1 METGI
6 EQIVA
11 DALKDEAEL
20 KGLKRTILK
29 RWFMNIY
36 KDCMFY
42 LRIYSE
48 YPFNREWY
56 DDSIKQNMK

>member
-1 METGI
+1 VIDQLPSAIKDMETGI

-29 RWFMNIY
+29 R
-36 KDCMFY
+36 
-42 LRIYSE
+42 
-48 YPFNREWY
+48 
-56 DDSIKQNMK
+56 